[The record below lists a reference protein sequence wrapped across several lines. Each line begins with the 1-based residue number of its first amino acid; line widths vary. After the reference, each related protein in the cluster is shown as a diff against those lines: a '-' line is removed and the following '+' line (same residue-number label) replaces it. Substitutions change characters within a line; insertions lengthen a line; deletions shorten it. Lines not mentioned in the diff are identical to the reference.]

1 MPIRWDKRNKRWRW
15 QFDRRIDGK
24 RVRTSKLL
32 PEGVPEDQAQA
43 LGAKLE
49 ADQYVKRR
57 MVAAVDGWD
66 AYVDG
71 LMADRSS
78 WIHTTVAGCRSRS
91 TGKGRECAFTAAQL
105 ADIMRRS
112 RGRCEVTGLAFQLH
126 KPEDSR
132 ARPFFHSLDRRD
144 ASRGYVDGNCR
155 LVCYAVNLAM
165 SNWGE
170 EIFAQIATG
179 YVVNRYCAMGLMQ
192 HALAADPILGERP
205 RTLSLVR

>member
-1 MPIRWDKRNKRWRW
+1 MITWDKRNGRWRW
-15 QFDRRIDGK
+15 QFDRRIDGA
-24 RVRTSKLL
+24 RARNSKLL
-32 PEGVPEDQAQA
+32 PAGLTEEQANA
-43 LGAKLE
+43 LGARLDAE
-49 ADQYVKRR
+49 QYVKRR

-71 LMADRSS
+71 LLQDRSS
-78 WIHTTVAGCRSRS
+78 WIYATVAGCRSRS
-91 TGKGRECAFTAAQL
+91 TGKGRECSFTAAQL

-112 RGRCEVTGLAFQLH
+112 RGRCEVTGLPFQVH
-126 KPEDSR
+126 KPDDAR

-144 ASRGYVDGNCR
+144 SLRGYVDGNCR

-170 EIFAQIATG
+170 EVFAQIATG
-179 YVVNRYCAMGLMQ
+179 YIVNRYCALGLMQ
-192 HALAADPILGERP
+192 HALAPDTILGERP